1 MATAVKTTVTEL
13 PHSRVRVEAE
23 IPADE
28 VQRSLENQARK
39 LGREMKLPGFRQGKI
54 PPTIVIQRLGREPIL
69 DEAVRGQLT
78 SWYMNAID
86 DSGIAPVGDPQVDLG
101 DLPDEG
107 KPLTFS
113 FEVGVRPTAELGT
126 YRGVEVGRRE
136 PSVEDEAIDDEIEE
150 LRERAAHLHVVKRPA
165 KDGDFLTIDFEGTV
179 AGEPF
184 PGGEGRDQLIE
195 LGSGNLIPGFE
206 DGLLGAVAGEQRTV
220 TATFPED
227 YGAKHVAGKEA
238 EFEIWVKEV
247 KHKHLPDARRRVRL
261 GLGRLRHARGA
272 AREHPRAHARARRRA
287 RRVGVPRRRA
297 GRDRRRRDR
306 RGPRAADRGTRQ
318 RAADAHDPRARPP
331 GHRQGHVPE
340 DLRQDRARARSTTPS
355 PRPSWRC
362 KREAVLAA
370 IIKAEGI
377 EPTEQQMLDALEGAA
392 EREQMSRQKLLDR
405 LRHAG
410 RADALAKEI
419 AAEQAIDLVVT
430 EAKPICD
437 RGGRRSAPRRPPP
450 RPRRRLRRPEAKKPA
465 AARSRQG
472 QEGRDLDARQGRA
485 RGRRRQE
492 ALDAGLLGARAGG
505 AAPGP
510 GAMRVGTLPRQDF
523 TSRRPIEAR
532 TMSPLVP
539 MVVEQTSRGERAYDI
554 YSRLLNERIVFLG
567 TPVDDQIANLIVA
580 QLLHLESE
588 DPDKDI
594 SLYINSPGGSV
605 YAGLAIYDTMQFI
618 KPDVSTICVGIA
630 MSMGALLLA
639 GGAEGKRMALPN
651 AKILIHQVSSGFSGS
666 GDGHRDPRQGD
677 HRHPPAAGRDHRQAH
692 QAAVREGSHRHRA
705 RLLPE

>member
-1 MATAVKTTVTEL
+1 MPTAVKTTVTEL

-23 IPADE
+23 VPADE
-28 VQRSLENQARK
+28 VEKSLENQARK

-136 PSVEDEAIDDEIEE
+136 PTVADEAIDDEIEI
-150 LRERAAHLHVVKRPA
+150 LQERAAHLHVVKREA

-179 AGEPF
+179 GGEPF

-206 DGLLGAVAGEQRTV
+206 DGLLGAKAGEQRTV

-247 KHKHLPDARRRVRL
+247 KHKHLPKLDDDFASDTAGFDTLEELRENIRERLLEVDVERV
-261 GLGRLRHARGA
+261 
-272 AREHPRAHARARRRA
+272 ESEF
-287 RRVGVPRRRA
+287 RA
-297 GRDRRRRDR
+297 G
-306 RGPRAADRGTRQ
+306 AL
-318 RAADAHDPRARPP
+318 DAIVAEATVE
-331 GHRQGHVPE
+331 VPE
-340 DLRQDRARARSTTPS
+340 ALVESRANELLTRTIHALGHQGIDKATYLKISGKSERELIEDSMPEAELALR
-355 PRPSWRC
+355 
-362 KREAVLAA
+362 REAVLAA
-370 IIKAEGI
+370 VITAERI

-419 AAEQAIDLVVT
+419 AAEQAIDLVVA
-430 EAKPICD
+430 EAKAIGMEEAEK
-437 RGGRRSAPRRPPP
+437 RAEKAAAAPKMKPAAAK
-450 RPRRRLRRPEAKKPA
+450 AKKPA
-465 AARSRQG
+465 AKKAKPKKKD
-472 QEGRDLDARQGRA
+472 ELWTPDNNAP
-485 RGRRRQE
+485 E
-492 ALDAGLLGARAGG
+492 AGG
-505 AAPGP
+505 DKK
-510 GAMRVGTLPRQDF
+510 LW
-523 TSRRPIEAR
+523 
-532 TMSPLVP
+532 
-539 MVVEQTSRGERAYDI
+539 
-554 YSRLLNERIVFLG
+554 
-567 TPVDDQIANLIVA
+567 TPD
-580 QLLHLESE
+580 S
-588 DPDKDI
+588 
-594 SLYINSPGGSV
+594 
-605 YAGLAIYDTMQFI
+605 
-618 KPDVSTICVGIA
+618 
-630 MSMGALLLA
+630 
-639 GGAEGKRMALPN
+639 
-651 AKILIHQVSSGFSGS
+651 
-666 GDGHRDPRQGD
+666 
-677 HRHPPAAGRDHRQAH
+677 
-692 QAAVREGSHRHRA
+692 
-705 RLLPE
+705 